1 MKKFTTFL
9 ILTSSLPLLS
19 NESSYMYLDC
29 GDETP
34 TVYRQHLLL
43 RVLPEASLETLDNN
57 LKWRRDRTQIINLD
71 TYVTIGEAGYYQIT
85 RETLRL
91 KIMNKYSFDSEIF
104 ECFTT
109 SKEKVDEE
117 INLIKTKKK
126 SKQKI

>member
-29 GDETP
+29 GDET
-34 TVYRQHLLL
+34 HLLL

-85 RETLRL
+85 RDTLRL